1 MTPNVQTKT
10 QQPSYREGT
19 DTQKRLRLADL
30 LARSMDDDAITLV
43 EPTDK
48 ERSDDD
54 EGSFGG

>member
-10 QQPSYREGT
+10 QQKET

-43 EPTDK
+43 EPTDR